1 MDVRLRSRWVHMPT
15 LSLEMLTAAVTNLR
29 HAVGL
34 LDLSRVTRAS
44 DKASFDNARA
54 NVAAACDLLTE
65 FPALPQTTVSAAK
78 LLLKAEL
85 ALAAMDWSRGNLSLR
100 VADSLVLETRVRIE
114 SLDPSMSCDDFT
126 QTVPVLR
133 REQ

>member
-1 MDVRLRSRWVHMPT
+1 MPT
-15 LSLEMLTAAVTNLR
+15 LSLEMITAAVTNLR

-34 LDLSRVTRAS
+34 LDLSRITHSS
-44 DKASFDNARA
+44 DKTYFDSARA

-78 LLLKAEL
+78 LLLKAEV

-100 VADSLVLETRVRIE
+100 VADSLLLETRVRIE
-114 SLDPSMSCDDFT
+114 SLGTSLSPDNFT
-126 QTVPVLR
+126 QTAPEIR
-133 REQ
+133 RE

>member
-1 MDVRLRSRWVHMPT
+1 MPT

-34 LDLSRVTRAS
+34 LDLYRNTHVS
-44 DKASFDNARA
+44 DKAYFDNARA

-85 ALAAMDWSRGNLSLR
+85 ALAAMDWSRVNLSLR
-100 VADSLVLETRVRIE
+100 VADTLLLETRVQIE
-114 SLDPSMSCDDFT
+114 ALDPSMRSDNFT
-126 QTVPVLR
+126 ATVPML
-133 REQ
+133 

>member
-1 MDVRLRSRWVHMPT
+1 MGNHGSAVLIRRGPMPT

-34 LDLSRVTRAS
+34 LDLHRNTHAS
-44 DKASFDNARA
+44 DKVYFDDARA

-65 FPALPQTTVSAAK
+65 FPGLPRTTVSAAK

-85 ALAAMDWSRGNLSLR
+85 ALAAMDWSRVNLSLR
-100 VADSLVLETRVRIE
+100 VADSLLLETRVQIE
-114 SLDPSMSCDDFT
+114 SLDPSMSRDNFT
-126 QTVPVLR
+126 QTMPML
-133 REQ
+133 